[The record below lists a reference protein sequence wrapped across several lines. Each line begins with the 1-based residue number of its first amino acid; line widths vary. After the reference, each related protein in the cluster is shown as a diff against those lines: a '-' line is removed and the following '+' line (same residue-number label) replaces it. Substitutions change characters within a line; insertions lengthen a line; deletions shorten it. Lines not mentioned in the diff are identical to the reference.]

1 MSEIETFVET
11 LVTAMLGKSI
21 KDLPANQRAAMVQ
34 VCLDTFNNY
43 IVNYIQIKYGDK
55 DATRIKAAQTYS
67 NSNVFNNFAELG
79 PKFDEAYES
88 FTDQLEQSWQ
98 K

>member
-11 LVTAMLGKSI
+11 LVTAILGKTI
-21 KDLPANQRAAMVQ
+21 EELPVNQRAAMVQ

-43 IVNYIQIKYGDK
+43 IVNYIQIKYGEK
-55 DATRIKAAQTYS
+55 DAIRLKAAQTYS

-79 PKFDEAYES
+79 PKFDEAYQS
-88 FTDQLEQSWQ
+88 FTDQLEQSWN